1 MRKIKEYIFSIIA
14 IAIIG
19 SFALIITPDGEGG
32 GIKKHISLIA
42 GLAAIVV
49 IISPLISVLESLSEL
64 QFENIGASEKDS
76 EEYESIFYSSY
87 EAAERENL
95 KNGIKSALYDKFR
108 IDESECA
115 VELTVC
121 EGELARVL
129 IRLYG
134 SAVWRDSGEIES
146 YLGNLLGCEIVTA
159 IG

>member
-1 MRKIKEYIFSIIA
+1 MRKIKEYIISIIA

-32 GIKKHISLIA
+32 GIKKHISLIV

-49 IISPLISVLESLSEL
+49 IISPLISALEHLSEL
-64 QFENIGASEKDS
+64 KLENIGALEKDN
-76 EEYESIFYSSY
+76 EEYESIFHSSY

-95 KNGIKSALYDKFR
+95 KNGIKSALYDKFK

-115 VELTVC
+115 VELTVQK
-121 EGELARVL
+121 GELCRVL

-134 SAVWRDSGEIES
+134 SAVWCDSADIES
-146 YLGNLLGCEIVTA
+146 YLGSLLGCEIVTA